1 MDEANANQVTLS
13 GTLVELGA
21 LRYTPAGLPA
31 VEFRMRHESS
41 MTEAGTERRVRAE
54 MAAIAFDT
62 VARQVASAG
71 LGSALRA
78 QGFLA
83 ARSQRSTKVVLHVTN
98 IEFMEGA
105 L

>member
-1 MDEANANQVTLS
+1 LDEANANQVILS

-31 VEFRMRHESS
+31 VEFRMSHDSS

-54 MAAIAFDT
+54 MPAIAFDT

-78 QGFLA
+78 RGFLA
-83 ARSQRSTKVVLHVTN
+83 AKSQRSTKVVLHVTN